1 MRQLMREHIHPKH
14 IIHLMHDENM
24 KISCERSKENYTTG
38 ITSILDGRIACGR
51 GPAQGASYG
60 NAEGTST
67 DGACAGTISLFR
79 SWRAGTSNNSSL
91 QLVCHTGNIS
101 NHKGSNISN
110 LKLAFTPAAGAP
122 SRNHVNFQYSVTPH
136 TDLKLTSKS
145 AEPRLP
151 PTERLVW

>member
-1 MRQLMREHIHPKH
+1 MWAGP
-14 IIHLMHDENM
+14 
-24 KISCERSKENYTTG
+24 STG
-38 ITSILDGRIACGR
+38 GLIWKRR
-51 GPAQGASYG
+51 GDPAWTGLAPEPYRY
-60 NAEGTST
+60 
-67 DGACAGTISLFR
+67 LFR

-101 NHKGSNISN
+101 NHKGSNISK
-110 LKLAFTPAAGAP
+110 LKLAFTPAAGAT
-122 SRNHVNFQYSVTPH
+122 SRNHVNLQYSVTPH